1 MEYPSY
7 YFDGNTPTQEPK
19 PPKRGIGGYI
29 IVAIVFTIVGALLAT
44 IFMPSVLTAYA
55 NQSGSEH
62 GADILPFYEGIIPS
76 LPEATPT
83 PSASTDTDTDE
94 SIASPEVTPIPPV
107 GTMPELDGSAPNLSN
122 SNNPMIDMIDHVSGG
137 VVGIINYGYS
147 NKYERDLEYG
157 SGSGFVISTEGYI
170 LTNSHVVE
178 GATKLGVMFV
188 DGEEVEAQLVGYDKS
203 FDIAVLK
210 VEKDSLQALK
220 IGESESVR
228 VGEFVIAIGDPTG
241 RELSG
246 TTTFGIISA
255 TSRSMNIDGITNEYI
270 QTDAAVNPGNSGG
283 PLINMSGEVIGVV
296 SAKTVTASYDEYGNA
311 ISAEGLGFALPI
323 DQAIKVA
330 SQLITEGKVLRPGIG
345 VSVATWSEMYATEYG
360 TPEGILVA
368 SVIKDGPGH
377 KAGLKPN
384 DIIVEV
390 EGQSGITQD
399 EFVSIIKGKLVG
411 DEIEVKYWRSGNYYS
426 TILVLD
432 DLNSL
437 GSENV
442 GGEAD
447 YNFFGN

>member
-1 MEYPSY
+1 MEYPNY
-7 YFDGNTPTQEPK
+7 YFDGNEPRQEPK

-44 IFMPSVLTAYA
+44 IFMPAVLTSYNFNSGYA
-55 NQSGSEH
+55 AQPTPNQSG
-62 GADILPFYEGIIPS
+62 GFIPS
-76 LPEATPT
+76 LPSSTPAPEQSADPEDNSSA
-83 PSASTDTDTDE
+83 PS
-94 SIASPEVTPIPPV
+94 VTPIPPA
-107 GTMPELDGSAPNLSN
+107 GTMPELDGIAPEIADSDNAM
-122 SNNPMIDMIDHVSGG
+122 PDMIDYVSEG

-147 NKYERDLEYG
+147 SKYDRELEYG
-157 SGSGFVISTEGYI
+157 SGSGFVISSEGYI
-170 LTNSHVVE
+170 LTNAHVVE
-178 GATKLGVMFV
+178 DATKLGVMFV

-210 VEKDSLQALK
+210 VERANLMPLK
-220 IGESESVR
+220 LGESEKVR

-246 TTTFGIISA
+246 TTTFGIVSA
-255 TSRSMNIDGITNEYI
+255 TARSMNIDGITNVYI

-283 PLINMSGEVIGVV
+283 PLINMNGEVIGVV
-296 SAKTVTASYDEYGNA
+296 SAKTVTASYDDYGNA

-323 DQAIKVA
+323 DQAMKVA
-330 SQLITEGKVLRPGIG
+330 SELITNGRVLRPGIG
-345 VSVATWSEMYATEYG
+345 VSVATWSEMYATAYG

-384 DIIVEV
+384 DIITEV
-390 EGQSGITQD
+390 DGQSNITQD
-399 EFVSIIKGKLVG
+399 EFVSIIKGMLVG
-411 DEIEVKYWRSGNYYS
+411 DALEIKYWRSGEVFT

-437 GSENV
+437 GTETV

-447 YNFFGN
+447 YNFFGE